1 MWTLHQQLANR
12 LPLIGRISFLANFNF
27 VANLSPLAN
36 ACLTCE
42 RLSNAS
48 CSLVTNQIVALSS
61 RDLRSLVTNCA
72 RWRLKTKKYLR
83 SSSSIKFKNFFVNF
97 SLFCFRRWRIYF
109 KKEAAID
116 LTCLYDTT
124 VLWDVV
130 FLSFNLIY
138 YVVKIWLRK
147 QEFSLPTR
155 VRQIV
160 FAVWR
165 RL

>member
-1 MWTLHQQLANR
+1 MHQQLANR

-72 RWRLKTKKYLR
+72 RWRLKTKNYLR
-83 SSSSIKFKNFFVNF
+83 SSSSIKFKHFSSTFLCFV
-97 SLFCFRRWRIYF
+97 SADEEYTCFQ
-109 KKEAAID
+109 KEAAID
-116 LTCLYDTT
+116 LTYLYETSCFY
-124 VLWDVV
+124 L
-130 FLSFNLIY
+130 LI
-138 YVVKIWLRK
+138 
-147 QEFSLPTR
+147 
-155 VRQIV
+155 
-160 FAVWR
+160 
-165 RL
+165 